1 MMNAMAGPRISATR
15 ERKLKFLKDCGLDL
29 RNGVAEMISLHG
41 ADWLTDDQIVDIVRD
56 QIDNWKRSQRMNL
69 ENRARAKALA
79 DARRREL
86 HERAR
91 ELSRTMQCN
100 CDLDNW
106 QPEPSTGHS
115 RVCRIHKAAV
125 TP

>member
-1 MMNAMAGPRISATR
+1 MNATR

-29 RNGVAEMISLHG
+29 RKGVAEMISQHG
-41 ADWLTDDQIVDIVRD
+41 EDWLTDDQIDDIVRD
-56 QIDNWKRSQRMNL
+56 EIDNWKRAQRMNRW
-69 ENRARAKALA
+69 NRAKAKMLA
-79 DARRREL
+79 DARQAEL
-86 HERAR
+86 RERAN

-115 RVCRIHKAAV
+115 WVCRIHKAAV

>member
-1 MMNAMAGPRISATR
+1 MNATR
-15 ERKLKFLKDCGLDL
+15 ERKLKFLKDGNL
-29 RNGVAEMISLHG
+29 SLHVG
-41 ADWLTDDQIVDIVRD
+41 VTEMLSKLGDDWLTDDQLDDIVRY
-56 QIDNWKRSQRMNL
+56 QIDIHKNTQRRNR
-69 ENRARAKALA
+69 ENRKINRSRLMVI
-79 DARRREL
+79 DM
-86 HERAR
+86 RAR